1 MGEMASIRPIVH
13 YFYREFLYFPE
24 ISQSP
29 PVFLEGASDLRAIF
43 FWGGGLDSPEHS
55 VGVLHI
61 SAR

>member
-43 FWGGGLDSPEHS
+43 FFWGGGGP
-55 VGVLHI
+55 GFP
-61 SAR
+61 